1 MIFELHNNIV
11 SITKEGM
18 SLPEFKRLY
27 EQDATEDKS
36 LFSRIAEYIYFVYSK
51 DSVYKEVLPEYRKQL
66 VCKDRL
72 KTKQTEWKEMEKS
85 VGVNVAIEKYKLMEL
100 TAKERLLE
108 EVKEKI
114 EDYIDF
120 WKTTKID
127 TKNHELV
134 ASTLK
139 NASDLL
145 NMLEKVEKRIS
156 NDNDSKTVGG
166 GKATLFED

>member
-72 KTKQTEWKEMEKS
+72 KTK
-85 VGVNVAIEKYKLMEL
+85 
-100 TAKERLLE
+100 
-108 EVKEKI
+108 
-114 EDYIDF
+114 
-120 WKTTKID
+120 
-127 TKNHELV
+127 
-134 ASTLK
+134 
-139 NASDLL
+139 
-145 NMLEKVEKRIS
+145 
-156 NDNDSKTVGG
+156 
-166 GKATLFED
+166 